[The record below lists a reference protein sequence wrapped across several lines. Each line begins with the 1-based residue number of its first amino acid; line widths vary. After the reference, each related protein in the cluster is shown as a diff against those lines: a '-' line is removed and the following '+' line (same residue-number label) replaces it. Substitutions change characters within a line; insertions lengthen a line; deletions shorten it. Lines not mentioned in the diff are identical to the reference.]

1 VSVLRNKREVSGC
14 CRPHCLPNKAEE
26 KGIEVS
32 SVIKFKS
39 VIIAPTQYVCMGPV
53 RLTTVDHMV

>member
-1 VSVLRNKREVSGC
+1 VSECVA

-26 KGIEVS
+26 KRIEVS
-32 SVIKFKS
+32 SVLKFKS